1 MTKLWWHDY
10 RIFVQSSS
18 TRQSQKV
25 VTICHH
31 DKTISGVTG
40 SEHLNITHSL
50 SIETEVLLSEP
61 LLRHHLIL
69 AYMPCCHNRRLA
81 VTACSCAHKCMF
93 PAVTSH
99 CAASCRAIAVNH
111 FEWAVWRRAVMSGTS
126 FPLALPS
133 PIQ

>member
-1 MTKLWWHDY
+1 MTKLWWHVY

-50 SIETEVLLSEP
+50 SIETEVLSVRSTYLHFAR
-61 LLRHHLIL
+61 LRLRHHLIL
-69 AYMPCCHNRRLA
+69 AYRPCCHNRRLGSYRMLLC
-81 VTACSCAHKCMF
+81 T
-93 PAVTSH
+93 
-99 CAASCRAIAVNH
+99 
-111 FEWAVWRRAVMSGTS
+111 
-126 FPLALPS
+126 
-133 PIQ
+133 